1 MSHSLGT
8 TTHQVDVG
16 DPPRAKG
23 AQPFDR
29 PLGRD
34 VDMAV
39 DAARRRGDEEHAPA
53 TDPGGELVVDL
64 VEDLAHLQRLLSA
77 KPATK
82 GTLDP

>member
-1 MSHSLGT
+1 
-8 TTHQVDVG
+8 
-16 DPPRAKG
+16 
-23 AQPFDR
+23 
-29 PLGRD
+29 
-34 VDMAV
+34 MAV
-39 DAARRRGDEEHAPA
+39 DAARRRGDEEHALA